1 MNLVAST
8 VTLALGIFV
17 TLSPEKAA
25 GIWGWRQQDKL
36 TPAVR
41 KFYLRCYRALGV
53 MLCTAATLFA
63 MESIWFPN

>member
-1 MNLVAST
+1 MNLLASA
-8 VTLALGIFV
+8 VTLAFGVFV

-25 GIWGWRQQDKL
+25 RIWGWSRQDKL

-41 KFYLRCYRALGV
+41 KFYLRCYRAFGV
-53 MLCTAATLFA
+53 VLCTAGALFA